1 MTKKVLKSLLSA
13 VLTLSLMATIFL
25 SPKYDSYAEDL
36 DGKIIMYEKDGTWVL
51 SGYDEETNYLESE
64 FSEKTSGEFT
74 IRSQKGVY
82 LSTEEPGA
90 TFTLNGKSYGWGQI
104 LYPGNYSFTVTT
116 GEGVSMTSNCSYY
129 YLLDGYFVDY
139 LDGFEDVGLGYN
151 DGKTA
156 IAIAPLCESYKAYKD
171 GVLLE
176 DGELATIQHCNGTS
190 YGYLKF
196 TPDIRAML
204 DRFNIEGRV
213 AYIYLVSSS
222 PTPAPNKPMLNTT
235 NIEGLEFN
243 TWEEIIENA
252 PKLEQPKMLEVGK
265 KNKELLHVNILGM
278 PDRYVPTEAI
288 SAVKSSSLSGL
299 HVFVG
304 ESDAVT
310 FLNSGNYTNYK
321 GIDFAHN
328 DTFTE
333 NSRTIDFKEKGSIN
347 ATVLFHSV
355 IAPNTTGKIYKI
367 VDGAEVLIGTASS
380 NDFGGICFGISD
392 LATYVIRY

>member
-13 VLTLSLMATIFL
+13 VLTLSLMATIFF
-25 SPKYDSYAEDL
+25 SQKYDSYAD
-36 DGKIIMYEKDGTWVL
+36 DPSGTIRMSIKDDTWVL
-51 SGYDEETNYLESE
+51 SGYNYNGCLSYE
-64 FSEKTSGEFT
+64 FSEEISGEFVVT
-74 IRSQKGVY
+74 SHRCVY
-82 LSTEEPGA
+82 IDHGECTGA
-90 TFTLNGKSYGWGQI
+90 TFTLNGRNYGWGQA
-104 LYPGNYSFTVTT
+104 LYPGRYSFTVTT
-116 GEGVSMTSNCSYY
+116 GQGLALTSDCSYY
-129 YLLDGYFVDY
+129 AIETDY
-139 LDGFEDVGLGYN
+139 LIDCMGEFNNVGLGYN
-151 DGKTA
+151 DGKKAVIRT
-156 IAIAPLCESYKAYKD
+156 ICERYKGYLNGELVEDSEPDEIEGVHGPEYSYITISSLYMPYLERIF
-171 GVLLE
+171 VE
-176 DGELATIQHCNGTS
+176 DGIL
-190 YGYLKF
+190 Y
-196 TPDIRAML
+196 
-204 DRFNIEGRV
+204 V
-213 AYIYLVSSS
+213 YLVLSS
-222 PTPAPNKPMLNTT
+222 PTPAPSKPMLNTT
-235 NIEGLEFN
+235 NIDGLEFN

-278 PDRYVPTEAI
+278 PDRYVPADAI

-299 HVFVG
+299 HVFIG

-367 VDGAEVLIGTASS
+367 VDGAEVLIGTAFS